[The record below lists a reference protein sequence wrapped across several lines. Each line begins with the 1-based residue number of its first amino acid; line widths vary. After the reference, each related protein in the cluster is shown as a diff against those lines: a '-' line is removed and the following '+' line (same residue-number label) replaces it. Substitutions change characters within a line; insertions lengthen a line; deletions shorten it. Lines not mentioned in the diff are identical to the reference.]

1 MINFKQGIFTIVV
14 PVSVIVGATV
24 TNIVSPIVTVTTT
37 VNVIYANIFSPVQL
51 PG

>member
-1 MINFKQGIFTIVV
+1 MIIKQGIFTIIVA
-14 PVSVIVGATV
+14 VSVTV
-24 TNIVSPIVTVTTT
+24 NASVINIVIPIVTVTTT

>member
-1 MINFKQGIFTIVV
+1 MKKSKIEYKLIIVAVPFTVN
-14 PVSVIVGATV
+14 VILTDTLIA
-24 TNIVSPIVTVTTT
+24 IVTVTTT

>member
-1 MINFKQGIFTIVV
+1 MIIKQGIFTNIDT
-14 PVSVIVGATV
+14 VSANINASV
-24 TNIVSPIVTVTTT
+24 TNIVGPIVTVTTT